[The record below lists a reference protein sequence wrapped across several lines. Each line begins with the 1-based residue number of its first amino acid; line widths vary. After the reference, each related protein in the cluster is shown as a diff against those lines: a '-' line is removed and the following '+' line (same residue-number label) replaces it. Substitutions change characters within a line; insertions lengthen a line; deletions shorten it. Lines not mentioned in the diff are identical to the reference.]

1 MRVGIVSASV
11 PLREDAEAALGGGLE
26 AALRGAGRKVELV
39 LLPFSEDLGA
49 QLTQRAAYRAMEF
62 AAHYDILVTLRPPAE
77 VVRHPCKVTWLASAP
92 PEAGEGA
99 TLAERAVAEACL
111 RASLLGLRE
120 ARRVLAADEAVAGR
134 LRGLGLDAAV
144 VPPGDLAA
152 AAAEVLA

>member
-26 AALRGAGRKVELV
+26 AALRGAGCKVELV
-39 LLPFSEDLGA
+39 LLPFSESLDA
-49 QLTQRAAYRAMEF
+49 QLAQRTAYRAMEF
-62 AAHYDILVTLRPPAE
+62 AAHYDLLVTLRSPAE
-77 VVRHPCKVTWLASAP
+77 VVRHPCKVAWLASAP
-92 PEAGEGA
+92 PEPGDA
-99 TLAERAVAEACL
+99 TLAERAVAESCL
-111 RASLLGLRE
+111 RASLLALRE
-120 ARRVLAADEAVAGR
+120 ARRVLAADEAVADR